1 MSTLRNRE
9 TSGGTGPAV
18 EPRQYKRRGER
29 RSEIIEATIAI
40 LSESGLHAWTTSALA
55 ERVGVSEATLFRHFK
70 SKDEILVAALRHQ
83 IHTLQARIKSYQG
96 EGGPWDRVRGLV
108 DHVLEFV
115 HETAGGPLI
124 IMTGQA
130 IRILPA
136 IRDDVNATRTMF
148 REKLIKLVEQAL
160 ADARPREV
168 FDPGQVADL
177 IVAIV
182 HSTGL
187 RWIVSDGSISLT
199 KTAGGMLDVLARSLG
214 GEEQGG
220 EGSKGVKSGGEEV
233 AP

>member
-1 MSTLRNRE
+1 M
-9 TSGGTGPAV
+9 
-18 EPRQYKRRGER
+18 
-29 RSEIIEATIAI
+29 
-40 LSESGLHAWTTSALA
+40 
-55 ERVGVSEATLFRHFK
+55 FRHFK

-83 IHTLQARIKSYQG
+83 IHTLQARIQSYRG

-108 DHVLEFV
+108 DHVLDFV

-136 IRDDVNATRTMF
+136 IREDVNATRTMF
-148 REKLIKLVEQAL
+148 REKLMTLVAQAL
-160 ADARPREV
+160 EDVHRSGV

-199 KTAGGMLDVLARSLG
+199 ETAGGMLDVLARGLG
-214 GEEQGG
+214 GEE
-220 EGSKGVKSGGEEV
+220 SGTEPPGAKEV